1 MGARAL
7 LEWVVVY
14 VIPAV
19 GSLAYGLLYAWF
31 CGRFGACRWRR
42 RRLAALCLA
51 LLWILAEEATSLQG
65 QYGFV
70 TDIFCLNLLGVL
82 IRFALAWLFYKL
94 ETDKLLFVSIVFS
107 AAWAVAQFLTRQ
119 LLGIFNGVSVPLALS
134 SWLGL
139 SGPAFFCLNKLFLS
153 ADILLSV
160 FLRTLL
166 VWLYCKLICAVLKDK
181 ERRFSRAELCFLL
194 LPPVAA
200 WLERWA
206 LSAMIYHDLPTSPQS
221 VSEDYLAV
229 RVITIL
235 VMVLLLAMS
244 VLNIAAY
251 QHLVDALRERTERAI
266 LERQNADMRRHLDEV
281 KRLDE
286 SIRSVRHDMKN
297 HIAVLTQLAA
307 NVEGHSELKDY
318 LAELGERTG
327 QLDAR
332 FSTGLAAIDALLGGK
347 EREARERL
355 GEAFSLRAERL
366 IFPKELLIREY
377 DIAVILGNALDNA
390 IEACEKPDGEA
401 MIELSAEKRGNMLL
415 LEVRNSFNGTLRQS
429 AASGFPLTS
438 KTDAAEH
445 GIGFPNMR
453 ATAEKYHGAV
463 DWRAENGQFILTVMM
478 QNTKPEQ

>member
-1 MGARAL
+1 MF
-7 LEWVVVY
+7 EWVVVH

-31 CGRFGACRWRR
+31 CGCFGTCRWKRCH
-42 RRLAALCLA
+42 LAALCLA
-51 LLWILAEEATSLQG
+51 LLWILTEEATSIQG

-82 IRFALAWLFYKL
+82 IRFALACLFYRL
-94 ETDKLLFVSIVFS
+94 ESDKLLFVSIVFS

-119 LLGIFNGVSVPLALS
+119 LLGLFNGVSVPLALS

-139 SGPAFFCLNKLFLS
+139 SGPTFFFLNKLFLS
-153 ADILLSV
+153 TDILFSV
-160 FLRTLL
+160 LLRTLL
-166 VWLYCKLICAVLKDK
+166 VCLYCKLICAVLKDK

-206 LSAMIYHDLPTSPQS
+206 LNAMIYHNLPTSKQS
-221 VSEDYLAV
+221 VSGDYLVV

-244 VLNIAAY
+244 VLNIVAY
-251 QHLVDALRERTERAI
+251 QQLVDALRERTERAI
-266 LERQNADMRRHLDEV
+266 LERQNADMRQHLDEV
-281 KRLDE
+281 TRLNE
-286 SIRSVRHDMKN
+286 SIRSAKHDMKN

-307 NVEGHSELKDY
+307 DVEGHSELKNY

-347 EREARERL
+347 EREARRRL
-355 GEAFSLRAERL
+355 GEAFSLWAERL
-366 IFPKELLIREY
+366 IFPKELFIREY
-377 DIAVILGNALDNA
+377 DIAVILGNALDNT
-390 IEACEKPDGEA
+390 IEACETSRGEP
-401 MIELSAEKRGNMLL
+401 MIELSAGKRGNMLL
-415 LEVRNSFNGTLRQS
+415 LEVRNSFTGTLRQS

-438 KTDAAEH
+438 KKEAAEH

-453 ATAEKYHGAV
+453 TTAEKYHGAV

-478 QNTKPEQ
+478 QNTKPGQ